1 MHWQEPGIKIV
12 ACVMDWPLREV
23 LAHTGLWAT
32 GKAGDSVYEKNILF
46 TRKVP
51 ALLILT
57 VTLEVKFSFGKQD

>member
-1 MHWQEPGIKIV
+1 
-12 ACVMDWPLREV
+12 MDWPLREV
-23 LAHTGLWAT
+23 LAHTVLWAT